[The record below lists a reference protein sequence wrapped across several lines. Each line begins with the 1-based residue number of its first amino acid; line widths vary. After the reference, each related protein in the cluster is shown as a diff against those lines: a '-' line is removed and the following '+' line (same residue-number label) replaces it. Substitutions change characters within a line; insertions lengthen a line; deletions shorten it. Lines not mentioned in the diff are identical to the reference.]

1 MNASSVD
8 SVGSERQEAEGGG
21 VPREEAPPATLR
33 YRLPEISFSVTF
45 FWGLVSKGRFATRS
59 QGWKNL
65 GPTLSIFGLLF
76 GPQLLINARTLM
88 SGY

>member
-8 SVGSERQEAEGGG
+8 SVGSKRQEAEGGG

-45 FWGLVSKGRFATRS
+45 F
-59 QGWKNL
+59 
-65 GPTLSIFGLLF
+65 FGF
-76 GPQLLINARTLM
+76 GF
-88 SGY
+88 